1 MVYSYNMKIIDGK
14 KVYTVSEVNYIAK
27 QTLEQMPF
35 WVEGEVCEFKKN
47 PNWSFFYLKIKDDR
61 AILPCIANG
70 YLLDGLD
77 ETLMGQK
84 ILISGNLT
92 LYEAN
97 GQYQLRIS
105 TINLAGEGAIARKL
119 EELIKKL
126 KAEGLFEQK
135 YKKQIPLYP
144 KNVCLITSE
153 GSDAQN
159 DFITHSVNKFPIIE
173 LFTADV
179 RVQGQKAISEVLKVL
194 PKIDKMGFDVIVLT
208 RGGGSLEDL
217 AVFNDEKVAR
227 AIFGLTTPIIVAIG
241 HEANES
247 LAEWV
252 ADKRASTPTDAA
264 NIVTEGYVKVL
275 DSLIYL
281 NNRLK
286 QESDYY
292 FSNNLQKLDHY
303 FFRLTQMRN
312 AFKDLPHRLNSASS
326 LLQKHEKLL
335 IGNGELKCDQLFK
348 DLMKNFMN
356 IKDEKVRQLSQ
367 AQRSLTMLSPQNTLS
382 RGYSITY
389 SSTGNVLRSIKD
401 IELKSVIK
409 VKLHDGS
416 FRSQVKSKQKNG

>member
-1 MVYSYNMKIIDGK
+1 MKIVDGK
-14 KVYTVSEVNYIAK
+14 KVYSVSEVNYIAK

-61 AILPCIANG
+61 AILPCIASG

-77 ETLMGQK
+77 ETIIGQK
-84 ILISGNLT
+84 VLISGNLT

-97 GQYQLRIS
+97 GQYQLRID
-105 TINLAGEGAIARKL
+105 TINLAGEGEIARKL

-126 KAEGLFEQK
+126 KAEGLFEHK
-135 YKKQIPLYP
+135 YKKQIPIYP
-144 KNVCLITSE
+144 KKVCLITSE

-179 RVQGQKAISEVLKVL
+179 RVQGQNAISELLKVL
-194 PKIDKMGFDVIVLT
+194 PQINKMDFDIIVLT

-217 AVFNDEKVAR
+217 AAFNDEKIAR
-227 AIFGLTTPIIVAIG
+227 AIFGLSTPIVVAIG

-252 ADKRASTPTDAA
+252 ADRRASTPTDAA
-264 NIVTEGYVKVL
+264 NIVTEGYLKVL
-275 DSLIYL
+275 DNLIYL

-303 FFRLTQMRN
+303 YFRLIQLKNT
-312 AFKDLPHRLNSASS
+312 FKDLPHRLNSVRS

-335 IGNGELKCDQLFK
+335 IDDGEFRCDQLSK
-348 DLMKNFMN
+348 DLVKNFMYL
-356 IKDEKVRQLSQ
+356 KDEKIRQLNQ

-389 SSTGNVLRSIKD
+389 SSTGNVLKSVED
-401 IELKSVIK
+401 IELESMVG
-409 VKLHDGS
+409 VKLVDGS
-416 FRSQVKSKQKNG
+416 FRSRVKSKQKDG